1 MKNMNGTG
9 KTMTYTAPAGG
20 VTSGLPVLIGALFI
34 IPATTAAAGV
44 QFAGE
49 ADGVWILPKAT
60 GEGAWTEGKPL
71 FWDVANARVS
81 IDPTVG
87 LPIGTI
93 AAAAAGAD
101 ATCNVR
107 LHGLSLAGRVMTLRK
122 RCTIAQVNAGVSL
135 LPALPGLKYRMHDAQ
150 AIAVGGAV
158 TSVTTIDILATA
170 AAASRKLV
178 AFGQA
183 AMTQSTVVRAGSAG
197 GVVLADGASY
207 TQNDVN
213 TAVTANITGAA
224 ITVATNID
232 FELTY
237 TIE

>member
-1 MKNMNGTG
+1 MKNFVNPG
-9 KTMTYTAPAGG
+9 KMMTFTAPAGG
-20 VTSGLPVLIGALFI
+20 VTSGGGYLIGALFVVAE
-34 IPATTAAAGV
+34 ATVAVGLPFVGATEGV
-44 QFAGE
+44 FSLAK
-49 ADGVWILPKAT
+49 PN
-60 GEGAWTEGKPL
+60 EGALVEGQPVY
-71 FWDVANARVS
+71 WDVANLRVS
-81 IDPTVG
+81 IDHTVG